1 MNPLR
6 STLAHAS
13 SSICLGSRAAIRP
26 RPSAFF
32 APGSGPVNVSLHRS
46 AFISRRGYAD
56 VPPPPP
62 SSSGSGSRPNSA
74 PDAQQRR
81 ARDQANVGPFTW
93 KAAALFIATGVGLY
107 FYFESEKA
115 AVMERRRAELASKSI
130 GKPQIGGPFQLNAH
144 DGRIFTEKDLLGK
157 WTLIYFGFTHC
168 PDICPEE
175 LDKMGDAI
183 EMVDKKIGK
192 EGVMPVFISVDPARD
207 TLPQVKKYIRE
218 FHPRMV
224 GLVGDYEAVKNTC
237 KKYRVYFSTPPDATA
252 TDDYLVDHSI
262 FFYLMD
268 PLGQFVDAFGKA
280 TTADQV
286 AEKVL
291 DAMGKWEAAGGNAAA
306 GVPLPEASRR

>member
-6 STLAHAS
+6 SISSHAS
-13 SSICLGSRAAIRP
+13 SSLRASLRP
-26 RPSAFF
+26 RSA
-32 APGSGPVNVSLHRS
+32 PVAGVSRS
-46 AFISRRGYAD
+46 PLPVGRGQSWRRGFAD
-56 VPPPPP
+56 APPPPP
-62 SSSGSGSRPNSA
+62 PPTRDSG
-74 PDAQQRR
+74 PDAQQRK

-93 KAAALFIATGVGLY
+93 KAAAVFVATGVGLY

-115 AVMERRRAELASKSI
+115 AVTERRRQELASKSI
-130 GKPQIGGPFQLNAH
+130 GKPQIGGPFQLTSAR
-144 DGRIFTEKDLLGK
+144 DGSIFTEKDLLGK
-157 WTLIYFGFTHC
+157 WTLLYFGFTHC

-192 EGVMPVFISVDPARD
+192 EGVTPVFISVDPARD
-207 TLPQVKKYIRE
+207 TLPQVRKYIQE
-218 FHPRMV
+218 FHPRMI
-224 GLVGDYEAVKNTC
+224 GLRGDYDAVKHTC
-237 KKYRVYFSTPPDATA
+237 KKYRVYFSTPPDAA
-252 TDDYLVDHSI
+252 PTDDYLVDHSI

-280 TTADQV
+280 TTAPQV

-306 GVPLPEASRR
+306 GVSST